1 MLCVPLLS
9 VYTYLPF
16 ILILHF
22 MAGYAQMTNGRRGS
36 HHHFFYFVFHNKI
49 GSKVFFCNST
59 LNSHSNL
66 TMDNFLLT
74 IAVVAV
80 HHFITLIVNWQST
93 M

>member
-1 MLCVPLLS
+1 
-9 VYTYLPF
+9 
-16 ILILHF
+16 
-22 MAGYAQMTNGRRGS
+22 MTNGRRGS
-36 HHHFFYFVFHNKI
+36 HNCFFNFFHNKI
-49 GSKVFFCNST
+49 GSKDFFCNST